1 MSRDSL
7 FVARHAL
14 RRLARQPGFSVP
26 VALTLALGI
35 GATAAVFALVNGV
48 LIRPLPYA
56 EASRLVEVGHT
67 ASHVD
72 LPMTGVSLGTADY
85 YRAHNRVFED
95 IGVYVEHVGT
105 LTDLDQPERVRWA
118 FATPSVFTVLRP
130 AVTLGRLIRP
140 GDYEPGVVGVV
151 HGALISHDL
160 WVRRYGADPGLVGR
174 TVELDRQPYPVVG
187 GLEPG
192 FHFPHAETDA
202 WLAFGWAPRYATKAG
217 LGSLWA
223 KASLSRVSG
232 RPPEGQPGV
241 GLGVR
246 EVEPGLQAPHDRV
259 GLAVQLDRSADQ
271 AGIGSVAP
279 DPEVVADECPVHDSN
294 DPRLIVPRP
303 DQASEGD
310 CGAQHREH
318 ARGRKGPTH
327 PLGLVEIGQRPDVLH
342 VDADILENA
351 VVCAVVISRAQGH
364 AGHR

>member
-1 MSRDSL
+1 MDEPL
-7 FVARHAL
+7 KVLPGLCERHT
-14 RRLARQPGFSVP
+14 RLESSH
-26 VALTLALGI
+26 
-35 GATAAVFALVNGV
+35 GAG
-48 LIRPLPYA
+48 
-56 EASRLVEVGHT
+56 
-67 ASHVD
+67 
-72 LPMTGVSLGTADY
+72 
-85 YRAHNRVFED
+85 
-95 IGVYVEHVGT
+95 
-105 LTDLDQPERVRWA
+105 PER
-118 FATPSVFTVLRP
+118 
-130 AVTLGRLIRP
+130 
-140 GDYEPGVVGVV
+140 
-151 HGALISHDL
+151 
-160 WVRRYGADPGLVGR
+160 
-174 TVELDRQPYPVVG
+174 
-187 GLEPG
+187 
-192 FHFPHAETDA
+192 
-202 WLAFGWAPRYATKAG
+202 
-217 LGSLWA
+217 A

-246 EVEPGLQAPHDRV
+246 EVEPGLQDPHDRV
-259 GLAVQLDRSADQ
+259 GLAVQLDRLADQ

-318 ARGRKGPTH
+318 AWRRKGPTH